1 MKEPATIP
9 GTGFSDV
16 FRELYQHAFT
26 GVPGAS
32 DPFTLSL
39 LDREYIALA
48 LAYYYQCEHCQQH
61 HSESVLRELRRA
73 RATDW
78 AWKAAIIKSVVF
90 TRVKKRDVSSS
101 EWAVWS
107 YELSRF
113 ARTLPTEHRD
123 LPSYIGYAIGV
134 ARDDEELIAFTWA
147 PISARY
153 EDSEKL
159 LGVVRDIQRVVLFMK
174 AATSDN
180 RTAPI
185 IENLLAARGV
195 VMKS

>member
-1 MKEPATIP
+1 MKEPASIP

-16 FRELYQHAFT
+16 FQELYQHAFT
-26 GVPGAS
+26 GAPGVS
-32 DPFTLSL
+32 DPFTLSI

-61 HSESVLRELRRA
+61 HSQSVVRELRRA
-73 RATDW
+73 RATEW

-90 TRVKKRDVSSS
+90 TRIDKRDVSAA

-113 ARTLPTEHRD
+113 ARTLPADYRD

-134 ARDDEELIAFTWA
+134 ARDDEELIAFTWST
-147 PISARY
+147 ISAKY
-153 EDSEKL
+153 AEPEQL

-174 AATSDN
+174 AATSEN
-180 RTAPI
+180 RIAPI

-195 VMKS
+195 DVKS